1 MRSYAY
7 MLAGSSGEADD
18 LVQECLS
25 RALRHAKN
33 LLGARNLRT
42 YLMAM
47 LRNLYI
53 DSVKKG
59 DGDRRYV
66 PLNDLARS
74 VSVPPAQEDRLK
86 VRDLDIALR
95 LLPVEQRQVVL
106 MVGLEGMSYQAV
118 ADVLRIPVGTVMSRL
133 SRGREALR
141 ELTDHRYSRVNPGEG
156 RRYRPPAHGIGRAME
171 MSGARTAVHGSVS

>member
-59 DGDRRYV
+59 DGDRRHM

-74 VSVPPAQEDRLK
+74 VSVPPSQEDRLK
-86 VRDLDIALR
+86 VRDLDTALS
-95 LLPVEQRQVVL
+95 LLPPEQRRVVL

-118 ADVLRIPVGTVMSRL
+118 ANALGIPVGTVMSRL

-141 ELTDHRYSRVNPGEG
+141 EMTDHRTRRPGTGDEPIAPTRSG
-156 RRYRPPAHGIGRAME
+156 GFKSALELSHGQN
-171 MSGARTAVHGSVS
+171 VLH